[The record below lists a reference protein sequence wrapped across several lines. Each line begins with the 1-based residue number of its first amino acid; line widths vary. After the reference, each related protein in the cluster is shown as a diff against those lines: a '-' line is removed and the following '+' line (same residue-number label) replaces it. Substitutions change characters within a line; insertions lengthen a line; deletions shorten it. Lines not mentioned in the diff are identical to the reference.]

1 MIVVEV
7 SSAVLFSTCKII
19 FYLVLHR
26 NGTL

>member
-19 FYLVLHR
+19 
-26 NGTL
+26 